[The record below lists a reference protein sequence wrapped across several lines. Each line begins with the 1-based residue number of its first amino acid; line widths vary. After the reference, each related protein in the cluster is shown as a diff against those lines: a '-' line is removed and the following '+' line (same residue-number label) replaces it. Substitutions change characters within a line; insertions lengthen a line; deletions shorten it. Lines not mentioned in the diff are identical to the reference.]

1 MLLIINLLTDEMSI
15 IDTNALLTTI
25 STPGVDDEK
34 VESPDPE
41 LRTDKSSYFL
51 QRSEAELTAYH
62 VNLWALIPL

>member
-41 LRTDKSSYFL
+41 GVDM
-51 QRSEAELTAYH
+51 
-62 VNLWALIPL
+62 